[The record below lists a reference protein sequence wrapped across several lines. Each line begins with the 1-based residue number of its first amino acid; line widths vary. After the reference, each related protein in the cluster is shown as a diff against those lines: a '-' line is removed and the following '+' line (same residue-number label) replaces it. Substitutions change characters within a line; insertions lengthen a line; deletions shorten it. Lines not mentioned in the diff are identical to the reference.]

1 METLKIKPGSFLL
14 WKEHSRITKLFSKLF
29 HKELPYNNFSFFLRE
44 IELCFPI
51 TKGNNNYGKLII
63 LEPKE
68 DYTKEEINLLNS
80 LVIFDANDY
89 FDTVKIFANTL
100 RPNSIDSSSNPNDLL
115 WNENYKIAY
124 DFSKKN

>member
-51 TKGNNNYGKLII
+51 TKGNNNYDKLII

-80 LVIFDANDY
+80 FILQVFPHILFNW
-89 FDTVKIFANTL
+89 TVSSIVKISPSDN
-100 RPNSIDSSSNPNDLL
+100 LL
-115 WNENYKIAY
+115 TE
-124 DFSKKN
+124 

>member
-44 IELCFPI
+44 IELCLPI
-51 TKGNNNYGKLII
+51 TKGNNNYDKLII

-89 FDTVKIFANTL
+89 FDTVKNRVHYALGLIPILLCHYIFSFTS
-100 RPNSIDSSSNPNDLL
+100 RS
-115 WNENYKIAY
+115 
-124 DFSKKN
+124 FSAHIV